1 MYAQFD
7 LKTPEALDKVLNALA
22 SGNNGDTLP
31 LAGGTNVLIDLRA
44 RRITPNCLISLK
56 KVPSLRGIREEDG
69 QVIVGATT
77 TISDLLRHP
86 EMPRL
91 ASSIIDAGTVFAGQ
105 MVRNAATVAGNICCC
120 SPAADLVPPLMV
132 LDAVLTLQSS
142 TGSREIPLSEFYT
155 GFKTTVRQPNELLT
169 QVSWPTPTAD
179 STNLF
184 YKIGRRKGDAITVAG
199 AAVSLTIKDGKCQR
213 ARIALG
219 SVAPFV
225 IRAVEAEAMLEG
237 NVLTSELIDQAAKKA
252 MEASSP
258 ISDIRASA
266 AYRRQQV
273 YVLSRRLVN
282 QAWEKLSRGV

>member
-7 LKTPEALDKVLNALA
+7 LKTPNALDEALKALA
-22 SGNNGDTLP
+22 SGNNEGTVP
-31 LAGGTNVLIDLRA
+31 VAGGTNVLIDLRA
-44 RRITPNCLISLK
+44 RNITPTNLVSLK
-56 KVPSLRGIREEDG
+56 KISALQGIRVEDG

-77 TISDLLRHP
+77 TVSDLLRHP
-86 EMPRL
+86 EMATL
-91 ASSIIDAGTVFAGQ
+91 GSSLVDAGTVFAGQ

-132 LDAVLTLQSS
+132 LDAELTLQSS
-142 TGSREIPLSEFYT
+142 SGSRKVPLSGFYT
-155 GFKTTVRQPNELLT
+155 GFKTTVRQPNELVT
-169 QVSWPTPTAD
+169 EISWSTPAAN

-199 AAVSLTIKDGKCQR
+199 AAVSLTVEDGKCQR

-225 IRAVEAEAMLEG
+225 IRATDAEAMLEG
-237 NVLTSELIDQAAKKA
+237 NILTKELIEAAAKKA

-258 ISDIRASA
+258 ISDIRASGE
-266 AYRRQQV
+266 YRRQQV
-273 YVLSRRLVN
+273 YVLSRRLVT
-282 QAWEKLSRGV
+282 QAWETLS